1 MKKITCSLLTV
12 MTLLLLAVGC
22 SKSSSDDALSL
33 LRTVPADAS
42 SVVVV
47 NIASAVE
54 RLGGSTDGA
63 KINLSKELQK
73 TIDESQAIKPKDKQD
88 LKEICD
94 GESGVAIS
102 SVVFF
107 SAARSYITGLLNDPD
122 KFVAYMQKNSG
133 KDVRE
138 EDGAKIIGQTA
149 VIGNQFWECTTGTPD
164 IEQLKYYQQLN
175 EKQSYVSTDGAK
187 LLMEGDKVMTYVADV
202 NRSLAMIPNASY
214 MKIASSLIFND
225 MAYLAGD
232 ADIKNKTLTSSTF
245 VLNSDMKPAELLL
258 PVEKI
263 DPSVVKSFDKGG
275 AIYFAAGVP
284 SKLTKKI
291 ADLAGSMMGGNSDA
305 ITGVLESIDGTIA
318 LRANPDGKEIEARI
332 QTTGKNFAE
341 LSSLLQNLFGLT
353 VTRDGDT
360 LTAVLGSKDFTG
372 NITPSQAADKLKGAW
387 MGIVSDGFIARD
399 VTTVTKLS
407 MDKKSLRL
415 DIEAEGGVD
424 AIITAITQ

>member
-1 MKKITCSLLTV
+1 
-12 MTLLLLAVGC
+12 
-22 SKSSSDDALSL
+22 
-33 LRTVPADAS
+33 
-42 SVVVV
+42 
-47 NIASAVE
+47 
-54 RLGGSTDGA
+54 
-63 KINLSKELQK
+63 
-73 TIDESQAIKPKDKQD
+73 
-88 LKEICD
+88 
-94 GESGVAIS
+94 
-102 SVVFF
+102 
-107 SAARSYITGLLNDPD
+107 
-122 KFVAYMQKNSG
+122 
-133 KDVRE
+133 
-138 EDGAKIIGQTA
+138 
-149 VIGNQFWECTTGTPD
+149 
-164 IEQLKYYQQLN
+164 
-175 EKQSYVSTDGAK
+175 
-187 LLMEGDKVMTYVADV
+187 MEGDKVMTYVADV

-318 LRANPDGKEIEARI
+318 LRANPDGKEVEARI